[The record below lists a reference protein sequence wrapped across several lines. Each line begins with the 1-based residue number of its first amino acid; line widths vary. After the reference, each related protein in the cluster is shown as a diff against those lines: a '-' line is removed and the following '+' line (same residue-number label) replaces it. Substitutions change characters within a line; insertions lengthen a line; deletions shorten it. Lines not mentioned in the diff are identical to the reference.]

1 MRRWEGEEIEWGN
14 LDCVLP
20 AEHRN
25 HWRSLCARSERENA
39 RNFFTYVL
47 KRVVTSHHGLR
58 REVMTLIAY
67 SSLFLP
73 PLCRNT

>member
-1 MRRWEGEEIEWGN
+1 MRRREGEEIEWGN

-25 HWRSLCARSERENA
+25 HLRALCADSEQENA
-39 RNFFTYVL
+39 SYFFTYVL
-47 KRVVTSHHGLR
+47 KQVVTSHLELR
-58 REVMTLIAY
+58 REFAF

-73 PLCRNT
+73 PLCRTT